1 MHKQN
6 ILIISLLILFTGIFS
21 FISYRLYK
29 NQQAIHQHFG
39 IGSQKPVPVLH
50 ETSTGPENEFEEK
63 LATVIEPW
71 AEIRSGFKDC
81 VVQIFCHAGEFN
93 WLEPYK
99 SPTQREGAGSGF
111 FIDDKGHIITN
122 AHVVNQAKAI
132 TLQIPALGKERLDV
146 EIVGVCFDRDIALL
160 KISAEDLEKIK
171 KAVGKIPYLKLGNSD
186 KISGGNEIM
195 VLGYPL
201 GQQCLKSTK
210 GVVSGR
216 ERQLI
221 QIDAPINPG
230 NSGGPVVNVN
240 GEVIGIASSGILEAQ
255 NVGYIIQVNEL
266 KVVLNSLF
274 NPPASKLVRKPFL
287 GVFYN
292 IGSNSLSKYLGNPD
306 GGCYITGVYKDS
318 LLDRVGVKSG
328 DVIFEVNGN
337 KVDFY
342 GEIKLV
348 GSEDKISLTDYISFL
363 PLDKDI
369 NMSVYRDSQRKDFK
383 FKFTQSKLPEIRLMH
398 PDYEKIDFEV
408 FAGLVVMQL
417 ARNHTPYLLMAA
429 PDLIKFEEAKNQTEP
444 VLIVT
449 HVLADSQAAR
459 SRILAPGTVITEINS
474 MPIKTLK
481 EYRKAIKR
489 SKDSGFLTLK
499 TSNDIFAVFDLKKI
513 IQDEMR
519 LPQIY
524 RYPLSD
530 VVQELIKRY
539 VEQNEKK
546 QQA

>member
-1 MHKQN
+1 MRNQN
-6 ILIISLLILFTGIFS
+6 VLIIGLLVLVTGIFS

-29 NQQAIHQHFG
+29 NQQALNQHFA
-39 IGSQKPVPVLH
+39 IGGEKIVPVLH
-50 ETSTGPENEFEEK
+50 EAETGPENQFEEK

-71 AEIRSGFKDC
+71 AEIRSGLKDS

-111 FIDDKGHIITN
+111 FVNDKGYIVTN
-122 AHVVNQAKAI
+122 AHVINQAKAI
-132 TLQIPALGKERLDV
+132 TMQIPALGKERLDAT
-146 EIVGVCFDRDIALL
+146 IVGVCFDRDLALL
-160 KISAEDLEKIK
+160 KISPEDVEKIK
-171 KAVGKIPYLKLGNSD
+171 KAVGRIPYLKLGDSS
-186 KISGGNEIM
+186 KVSGGNDVM

-201 GQQCLKSTK
+201 AQQCLKSTK

-221 QIDAPINPG
+221 QIDAPSNPG
-230 NSGGPVVNVN
+230 NSGGPVVNVH
-240 GEVIGIASSGILEAQ
+240 GEVIGILSSGFTDAQ
-255 NVGYIIQVNEL
+255 NVNYIIQVNEL
-266 KVVLNSLF
+266 KVVWDNLF
-274 NPPASKLVRKPFL
+274 NPPANKLIRKPFL

-318 LLDRVGVKSG
+318 LLDKVGIKSG

-337 KVDFY
+337 AVDFY
-342 GEIKLV
+342 GEIKLS
-348 GSEDKISLTDYISFL
+348 GSEDKIGLTDYVSFL

-369 NMSVYRDSQRKDFK
+369 KMSVYREGARKDFK

-408 FAGLVVMQL
+408 FGGLVVMQM

-444 VLIVT
+444 ILIIT

-459 SRILAPGTVITEINS
+459 SRLLAPGTIISEVNGVA
-474 MPIKTLK
+474 IKTLQ
-481 EYRKAIKR
+481 EYRKAIRK
-489 SKDSGFLTLK
+489 SMDSGFLTLK
-499 TSNDIFAVFDLKKI
+499 TSNDIFVAFDLKKVV
-513 IQDEMR
+513 QDEMR

-546 QQA
+546 Q